1 MVLHKLLL
9 MHGFLL
15 AIRIDCCFGT
25 RGATYL
31 HYHFVRNKIQK
42 KAAPPMAL
50 SSKNVSHANA
60 LSSPS
65 LPCRTILLVDDEP
78 SILQVRSL
86 IFESLGYSV
95 LTAESGEEALEIL
108 RIHLVDAIVLDYLMP
123 GMNGE
128 ETALGIR
135 KLQGDVPIVL
145 SSGCLQLPARVLAIV
160 NASVDKIAG
169 PEPLIAAVEQHLRPL
184 PVETLLHKAAA
195 QEC

>member
-1 MVLHKLLL
+1 
-9 MHGFLL
+9 
-15 AIRIDCCFGT
+15 
-25 RGATYL
+25 
-31 HYHFVRNKIQK
+31 
-42 KAAPPMAL
+42 MAL

-86 IFESLGYSV
+86 IFESQGYSV
-95 LTAESGEEALEIL
+95 LTAESGEDALEIL